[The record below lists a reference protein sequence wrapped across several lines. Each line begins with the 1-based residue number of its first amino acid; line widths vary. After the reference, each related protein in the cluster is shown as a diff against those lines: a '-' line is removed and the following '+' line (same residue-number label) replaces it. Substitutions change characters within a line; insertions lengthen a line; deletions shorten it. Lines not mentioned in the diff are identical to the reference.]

1 MAFMSKIKAGDF
13 NMQFKVKKP
22 TYTQNNFGEKTS
34 TYSTQATVWA
44 NKNVSSLRNINEKF
58 EGDKLQSY
66 GEFYIVV
73 RYDSSWVGTLDA
85 DWILEDD
92 DNGQVYEILSYIV
105 DPRKEFI
112 EFRTKMDTTTIS

>member
-13 NMQFKVKKP
+13 NMQFKVRKP
-22 TYTQNNFGEKTS
+22 SYTQNNFGEKIRSYT
-34 TYSTQATVWA
+34 TEATVWG

-73 RYDSSWVGTLDA
+73 RYDSVWVEELNS
-85 DWILEDD
+85 DWILEEVIV
-92 DNGQVYEILSYIV
+92 GHKYEILSFII

-112 EFRTKMDTTTIS
+112 EFRTKFDIEPIA

>member
-13 NMQFKVKKP
+13 NMQFKVKQP
-22 TYTQNNFGEKTS
+22 GYSQNNFGEKIAS
-34 TYSTQATVWA
+34 YSTVATVWG

-92 DNGQVYEILSYIV
+92 DNGQVYEIISYIV